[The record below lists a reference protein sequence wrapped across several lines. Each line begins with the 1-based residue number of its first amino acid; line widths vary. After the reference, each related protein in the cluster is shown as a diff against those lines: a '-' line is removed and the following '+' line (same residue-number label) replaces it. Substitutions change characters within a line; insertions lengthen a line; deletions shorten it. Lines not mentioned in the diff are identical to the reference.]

1 MSEKIKRNTCVWKM
15 VKNLDLQ
22 DDQNLLIKNRNTNAS
37 RANSKKPPKLLFKV
51 VLHLNNWSNL
61 EKI

>member
-22 DDQNLLIKNRNTNAS
+22 DDQNLLIKNRNANAS
-37 RANSKKPPKLLFKV
+37 RAKSKKPPELLFK
-51 VLHLNNWSNL
+51 SGRS
-61 EKI
+61 